1 MIKEFVQAWDK
12 NKRELEAY
20 FRNPENKHYY
30 SYEELVKLLFEIV
43 INPELCDPYDI
54 EHMHVIDD
62 GDYQGTQVFLL
73 FRDTYQPNAEEYV
86 YTNSYY
92 GSCSHCDAL
101 QGILDCEGDGSDSFT
116 ELQVKDLM
124 TLCMHLMQKCR
135 QMEDPVEKGEY
146 EFEWELNADKWVD
159 AFIEAGKMEFY

>member
-12 NKRELEAY
+12 NKRKLEAY
-20 FRNPENKHYY
+20 FHKPENKHHYDY
-30 SYEELVKLLFEIV
+30 ADLVKLLFQIV
-43 INPELCDPYDI
+43 INPELCDRYDV

-73 FRDTYQPNAEEYV
+73 FRDFYQPAANDYV
-86 YTNSYY
+86 YTNAYY
-92 GSCSHCDAL
+92 GSCSGCDTL
-101 QGILDCEGDGSDSFT
+101 MRILDNEGDGSDKFT

-135 QMEDPVEKGEY
+135 QMEDPVEEGEY
-146 EFEWELNADKWVD
+146 EFKWELTSDNLVSTFVKS
-159 AFIEAGKMEFY
+159 GKVEFY